1 MKKYLIILIV
11 FLNEVIA
18 INLNNMAKIYNIKC
32 DKYMD
37 GIIIINNNNQQIPEM
52 ICVGKLGL
60 WEKYNKDLTLNKK
73 QQNDFENINVLKKES
88 FND

>member
-18 INLNNMAKIYNIKC
+18 INTNQITKIYNIKC

-37 GIIIINNNNQQIPEM
+37 GIIVKNNNNQQIPEM
-52 ICVGKLGL
+52 ICYGKLGF
-60 WEKYNKDLTLNKK
+60 WEKYNKDSPLNKK
-73 QQNDFENINVLKKES
+73 QQNESDNINILKKES